1 MKKLIHDLAFEE
13 ISDLMKEMGEPA
25 YRAEQVWQA
34 LYRRFANSP
43 DELTTLPKGL
53 RQRLSEKFLFQPMEE
68 AAVQISSDMYTRKYL
83 FRLPDGNTIETV
95 LMFYERRRSVCVSTQ
110 VGCAMGCPFCAT
122 GMGGLRRNLSAG
134 EIVAQALYMARWL
147 GSPDDGSAPVKKP
160 TTLTHIVLMGM
171 GEPMANYNNVWKAL
185 RILTD
190 KRGFGLGARR
200 ITLSTVGIV
209 PGIRKMAKEPLQVN
223 LAVSLHAPTDRLRNK
238 LVPINRRY
246 PLSELM
252 DAVREYI
259 RLTNRRV
266 TFEYALMRGIND
278 DLAQADLLANLLSGM
293 LAHVNLIPLNPV
305 PGSPFQPSNPDRA
318 RAFLE
323 RLQKRGISATMRLR
337 RGIDIEAGCGQL
349 RRRVIAGMESSK
361 H

>member
-1 MKKLIHDLAFEE
+1 MKKSIHDLTLDE
-13 ISDLMKEMGEPA
+13 ISQLMEEWGEPA
-25 YRAEQVWQA
+25 YRAKQVWQS
-34 LYRRFANSP
+34 LYRNFASSA
-43 DELTTLPKGL
+43 DELTTLPKPL
-53 RQRLSEKFLFQPMEE
+53 RQRLEDEFLFQPLEE
-68 AAVQISSDMYTRKYL
+68 VTVQVSSDLYTRKYL
-83 FRLPDGNTIETV
+83 FSLPDGNTIETV
-95 LMFYERRRSVCVSTQ
+95 LMFYEKRRSVCISTQ

-122 GMGGLRRNLSAG
+122 GMGGLKRNLTPG
-134 EIVAQALYMARWL
+134 EIVAQALYVARWL
-147 GSPDDGSAPVKKP
+147 AMPEDGSSPTQRP

-190 KRGFGLGARR
+190 KQGFGLGARK

-209 PGIRKMAKEPLQVN
+209 PGIRKMAREPLQIN
-223 LAVSLHAPTDRLRNK
+223 LAISLHAPTDKLRNK

-246 PLSELM
+246 PLDELM

-278 DLAQADLLANLLSGM
+278 DLRQADLLADLLSGL

-305 PGSPFQPSNPDRA
+305 PGSPFQPSKPERA
-318 RAFLE
+318 SAFLE
-323 RLQKRGISATMRLR
+323 RLRKRGISATMRLR
-337 RGIDIEAGCGQL
+337 RGTDIEAGCGQL
-349 RRRVIAGMESSK
+349 RQRILAKRAG
-361 H
+361 